1 MSPFI
6 SPMPKRL
13 RRNQLFSDQ
22 AFIND
27 VWIGA
32 EMIGRAGFAVL
43 DPATG
48 ECLAHVPDL
57 SVADARLAIRA
68 AHDAFPGWRDLTAR
82 SRSLVMRR
90 WFDLITENLEDL
102 ALILTFEQGKSLAEA
117 RAEISYGAS
126 FVEWF
131 AEEAKRVY
139 GDVIPAPLANQK
151 IVILKQPIGV
161 VAAIT
166 PWNFPVAMITRK
178 IAPALAAGCTVV
190 VKPSDETPLSALA
203 LARLA
208 QEAGFPKGVV
218 NVITT
223 RNAEGVGRELSENP
237 MIRKVS
243 FTGSTQVGKILMKQ
257 SSSTMKKLSLELG
270 GNAPFVV
277 FEDADLDLAI
287 EGAIAS
293 KFRNSGQTCVCTN
306 RFFIHEKI
314 YEQFANRLAG
324 AARQLKLGH
333 GVEPGV
339 QQGPL
344 INLAAVAKVENHIQD
359 ALDKGAKLLCGGQR
373 SQRGDLFFE
382 PTVLTEA
389 TVQMKFAQEETFGPL
404 AALIRFESEDEVIN
418 WCNETEVGL
427 AAYFY
432 SRDVARVW
440 RVAGALEVGM
450 IGINEGLISNEVA
463 PFGGVKESGQGREGS
478 KYGILDYVE
487 TKYLMFGHLES
498 K

>member
-1 MSPFI
+1 MTT
-6 SPMPKRL
+6 
-13 RRNQLFSDQ
+13 
-22 AFIND
+22 
-27 VWIGA
+27 A
-32 EMIGRAGFAVL
+32 ETEANAEFPVF

-48 ECLAHVPDL
+48 ECLALVPDL
-57 SVADARLAIRA
+57 GVVDAGRAIQA
-68 AHDAFPGWRDLTAR
+68 AHEAFAGWRDLTAR

-90 WFDLITENLEDL
+90 WFDLIIANLDDL

-131 AEEAKRVY
+131 AEEAKRIY
-139 GDVIPAPLANQK
+139 GDIIPAPLVNQK
-151 IVILKQPIGV
+151 IVVLKQPIGV

-166 PWNFPVAMITRK
+166 PWNFPIAMITRK

-190 VKPSDETPLSALA
+190 VKPSEETPLSALA

-208 QEAGFPKGVV
+208 AEAGFPKGVV
-218 NVITT
+218 NVMTT
-223 RNAEGVGRELSENP
+223 RQAEDVGRELSQNP
-237 MIRKVS
+237 LVRKVS

-257 SSSTMKKLSLELG
+257 SSSTVKKLSLELG

-277 FEDADLDLAI
+277 FEDADLDLAV
-287 EGAIAS
+287 EGAISS
-293 KFRNSGQTCVCTN
+293 KFRNSGQTCICTN
-306 RFFIHEKI
+306 RFFVHEKI
-314 YEQFANRLAG
+314 YDQFATRLAS
-324 AARQLKLGH
+324 AASQLTLGH
-333 GVEPGV
+333 GIESNV

-344 INLAAVAKVENHIQD
+344 INLAAMLKVETHIQD
-359 ALDKGAKLLCGGQR
+359 ALDQGAKLLCGGKK
-373 SQRGDLFFE
+373 SERGELFFE

-404 AALIRFESEDEVIN
+404 AALIRFESEEQVIK
-418 WCNETEVGL
+418 WCNETDVGL

-432 SRDVARVW
+432 SRDIGRVW

-487 TKYLMFGHLES
+487 MKYLMFGHLEAR
-498 K
+498 